1 MGFGLTVISSSA
13 SAQSYVGISVTRS
26 SVTLNGDVPPNGVFI
41 SRPSSAFRVRGG
53 LEVADGVHLVAYP
66 GVARRN
72 SGGEFRAAGGA
83 TAFSDLAITYVTLP
97 LGLRVESSND
107 RIYVTSLVDFGYLV
121 DASLSTVNVS
131 PFSEEPVPPVEEDVL
146 GNLNPWDV
154 TMELAVGVRVPVGR
168 QTISIEVGWG
178 QSLVNVTKRG
188 FLPVD
193 WSLPQRFKFSG
204 FGLSAGVEFPLGGP
218 REDGDA

>member
-1 MGFGLTVISSSA
+1 MGLGLTVTSSSA
-13 SAQSYVGISVTRS
+13 SAQSYVGVSVTRS
-26 SVTLNGDVPPNGVFI
+26 SITLAGDVPPNGVFI
-41 SRPSSAFRVRGG
+41 SRPSYAFRVQGG

-66 GVARRN
+66 GVSRRN
-72 SGGEFRAAGGA
+72 SGAEFRSAGGA
-83 TAFSDLAITYVTLP
+83 AAFSELAISYVTLP

-107 RIYVTSLVDFGYLV
+107 RIYVTSLVDLGYLV
-121 DASLSTVNVS
+121 DASLSTLSVS
-131 PFSEEPVPPVEEDVL
+131 PFSEEPAPPVEEDVL
-146 GNLNPWDV
+146 GNLNTWDV
-154 TMELAVGVRVPVGR
+154 TMALAVGVRVPVGR
-168 QTISIEVGWG
+168 QTISMEVGWG

-193 WSLPQRFKFSG
+193 WRLPQRFKFSG